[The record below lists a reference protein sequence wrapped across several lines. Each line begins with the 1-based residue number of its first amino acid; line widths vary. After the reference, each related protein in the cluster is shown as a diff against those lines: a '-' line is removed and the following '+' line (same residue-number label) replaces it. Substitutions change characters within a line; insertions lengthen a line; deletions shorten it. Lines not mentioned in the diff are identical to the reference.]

1 MSTRVTSAALA
12 ALAAGTVLVLAGPPL
27 LAEDFQWHG
36 KVAAGKTVEIKGVNG
51 AIEASAGGDEV
62 EVVATKRGRRS
73 DPGSVRIEV
82 VPSDAGVTI
91 CAVYPDVDGRP
102 NDCRA
107 GEGGHMNTRNN
118 DVEVHFTVKVPAGV
132 ALAART
138 VNGEVEATGL
148 EGDVDAQTV
157 NGSIQVS
164 TSGRA
169 EAQTVN
175 GSIRASAGRA
185 DWSGEASFKTVN
197 GSITVTLPSSTAA
210 DVKAETVNG
219 AIETDFPLTM
229 KGGVKMEGGRMRHL
243 RATIN
248 GGGRSLE
255 METVNGSIHL
265 KQGS

>member
-12 ALAAGTVLVLAGPPL
+12 ALVLAGSPL
-27 LAEDFQWHG
+27 LAQDFQWRG

-51 AIEASAGGDEV
+51 AIDATAGGDEV
-62 EVVATKRGRRS
+62 EVVATKHSRRS
-73 DPGSVRIEV
+73 DPSSVRVEV
-82 VPSDAGVTI
+82 VPSEDGVTI
-91 CAVYPDVDGRP
+91 CAVYPDVDGRR
-102 NDCRA
+102 NECRP
-107 GEGGHMNTRNN
+107 GRGGHMNTRDN

-132 ALAART
+132 GLVART

-148 EGDVDAQTV
+148 EGDVDARTV

-164 TSGRA
+164 TTGRA
-169 EAQTVN
+169 EAETVN

-185 DWSGEASFKTVN
+185 DWTGDAAFKTVN
-197 GSITVTLPSSTAA
+197 GSITLTLPASMAA
-210 DVKAETVNG
+210 DVRAETVNG
-219 AIETDFPLTM
+219 AIETDFPLSLS
-229 KGGVKMEGGRMRHL
+229 GGLKLEGGRMRHL
-243 RATIN
+243 KGTIN